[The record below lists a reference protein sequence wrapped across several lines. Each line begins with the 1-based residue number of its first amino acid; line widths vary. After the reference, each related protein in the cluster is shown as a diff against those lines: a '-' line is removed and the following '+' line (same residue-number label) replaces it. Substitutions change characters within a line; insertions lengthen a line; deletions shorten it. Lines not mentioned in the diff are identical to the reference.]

1 MSMILSPKA
10 VRLLAAALLTVLLAG
25 VSASCDTSGRGGMY
39 QGGGDS
45 APRYRR

>member
-1 MSMILSPKA
+1 MSTILSPKA

-25 VSASCDTSGRGGMY
+25 VSASCSEGGMY

-45 APRYRR
+45 APSWRR